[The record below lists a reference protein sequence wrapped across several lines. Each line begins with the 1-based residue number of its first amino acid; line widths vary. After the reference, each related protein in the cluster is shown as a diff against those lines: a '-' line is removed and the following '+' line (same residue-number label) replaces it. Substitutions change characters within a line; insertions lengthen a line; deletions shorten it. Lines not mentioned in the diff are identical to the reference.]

1 VAQALG
7 YPVYDAD
14 NHFYEPPEAL
24 TAHLPRK
31 FRKDVQYVQV
41 NGRTKL
47 ALCGQISDYIPNPT
61 FDVVAPPGAHEI
73 WYRGQNKDG
82 LSLRE
87 LSGAPEQCRDAYRAP
102 EPRLRLMDEQGLTAS
117 LVFPTLAS
125 AIEERMSHDHELVHA
140 VIHALNEWIL
150 EVWGFTHRGR
160 IFTTPIVTLMDVEL
174 AVKELEFCLAHGAR
188 TVLVRPAPVPG
199 YRGSRSFGLPEFDP
213 FWARVAEAGIFVSMH
228 ASDSGYDRIARMWQG
243 GTEFRPFEPDPFK
256 LMLGFSSRA
265 ISDSISALICH
276 GVFDRHPRVRVAS
289 IENGCNWV
297 KTLVSRF
304 HHVYGQMPKH
314 FPEHPVETLRRHIFV
329 SPFYEEPIREVAN
342 LVGVTQILF
351 GSDFP
356 HPEGLAEPIA
366 FVNELVD
373 FAPDDQRRIMGGNL
387 KALLEGAPLH

>member
-1 VAQALG
+1 MPHTLG

-14 NHFYEPPEAL
+14 NHFYEPPAAL
-24 TAHLPRK
+24 TAHLPRQH
-31 FRKDVQYVQV
+31 RKDVQYVEV

-47 ALCGQISDYIPNPT
+47 ALCGQLSDYIPNPT

-73 WYRGQNKDG
+73 WYRGQNAAG

-87 LSGAPEQCRDAYRAP
+87 LSGTPQACRDAYRAP
-102 EPRLRLMDEQGLTAS
+102 APRLALMDEQGVTGTLM
-117 LVFPTLAS
+117 FPTLAS

-150 EVWGFTHRGR
+150 EVWGFAYRGR
-160 IFTTPIVTLMDVEL
+160 IFTTPIVTLMDLEL
-174 AVKELEFCLAHGAR
+174 AVRELEFCLANGAR

-243 GTEFRPFEPDPFK
+243 GTEFRPFEPDPLK
-256 LMLGFSSRA
+256 LMLGFSARA
-265 ISDSISALICH
+265 ISDSLAALICH

-289 IENGCNWV
+289 IENGCSWM

-314 FPEHPVETLRRHIFV
+314 FREHPVETLRRHVFV

-356 HPEGLAEPIA
+356 HPEGLARPVE
-366 FVNELVD
+366 FVNELAE
-373 FAPDDQRRIMGGNL
+373 FGEDDRRRIMGGNL
-387 KALLEGAPLH
+387 KALLDGAPLQ